1 MEEDGDVNSP
11 VWRHPLITHSKEPL
25 SSPLTTFT
33 SETLQAEAVKLFKSV
48 QLFMSVVLDSSGID
62 YHVVLAQNAI
72 QHCLDVVELQPELL
86 AALMKQTNR
95 HTAPTKHGMP
105 VRNGHAFKH
114 PKSFLLN
121 ATNLFSSDC
130 SVPSHGAQVDSKTN
144 PPNTVFIQVRTNPVF
159 PPAKSHDKL
168 AVWKLKLFPSALV
181 EIPRNL
187 I

>member
-1 MEEDGDVNSP
+1 MEEDGDVNSV

-25 SSPLTTFT
+25 TSPLTTFT

-72 QHCLDVVELQPELL
+72 QHCLDVAELQPELL

-95 HTAPTKHGMP
+95 QTAPTKHGLP

-114 PKSFLLN
+114 PKVSSEHRQLPYELLL
-121 ATNLFSSDC
+121 T
-130 SVPSHGAQVDSKTN
+130 
-144 PPNTVFIQVRTNPVF
+144 
-159 PPAKSHDKL
+159 
-168 AVWKLKLFPSALV
+168 
-181 EIPRNL
+181 
-187 I
+187 

>member
-1 MEEDGDVNSP
+1 MEEDGDVNSL

-25 SSPLTTFT
+25 TSPLTTFT
-33 SETLQAEAVKLFKSV
+33 SETLQAEALKLFKSV

-95 HTAPTKHGMP
+95 PTAPTKHGLP

-114 PKSFLLN
+114 PKVNNTYLCLPSNSL
-121 ATNLFSSDC
+121 
-130 SVPSHGAQVDSKTN
+130 SVFRVS
-144 PPNTVFIQVRTNPVF
+144 
-159 PPAKSHDKL
+159 
-168 AVWKLKLFPSALV
+168 
-181 EIPRNL
+181 
-187 I
+187 